1 MRQLSPN
8 EQKKYRQRHFRHRL
22 TLLRC
27 YTHRR
32 ARGFDWNTKGDLFRC
47 AKDSAL
53 ISIRLFL
60 SAMGLKGHFDQ
71 KSQDFT
77 LIENT
82 KLRNC
87 RDCDDILID
96 QLGGTF
102 PDPSSWSLNPK
113 QARLLAGVYKRA
125 DKELAH
131 LTATFNDEFNTDEV
145 VDEAAQL
152 VEKML
157 DTHLYTVVKEKMP
170 EIDA

>member
-8 EQKKYRQRHFRHRL
+8 EQKEYRQRHFRHRL

-32 ARGFDWNTKGDLFRC
+32 ASGFDWNTKGDLFRC

-60 SAMGLKGHFDQ
+60 SVMGLKGHLDQ
-71 KSQDFT
+71 KSQDFI

-87 RDCDDILID
+87 RDYDDILID
-96 QLGGTF
+96 QLGGKF
-102 PDPSSWSLNPK
+102 PNPSLGSLTPK

-131 LTATFNDEFNTDEV
+131 LTGTFNNEFNKDEV
-145 VDEAAQL
+145 VEEAAQL
-152 VEKML
+152 VEQML
-157 DTHLYTVVKEKMP
+157 NTHLYKVVNEKMP